1 MDRVPYPRGY
11 EGPHSPR
18 SWNSQ
23 AVNRGNSGTTA
34 DTFNL
39 PSRNSTP
46 GMNGNQ
52 SQNPNS
58 STFEITIPHMYLIHV
73 YGENNSNLN
82 QIQQVCLRLFFRDFL
97 KNNRGNP
104 GTSSIKNNLPSRNS
118 TPGM

>member
-1 MDRVPYPRGY
+1 MQNPLSSLSAPKLTHRKPTAQCQPGPPIAVDHQHAFSHRIGRGPPNMDRVPYPRGY

-23 AVNRGNSGTTA
+23 AVNRGNPGTTA

-39 PSRNSTP
+39 PSRNNTP

-73 YGENNSNLN
+73 YG
-82 QIQQVCLRLFFRDFL
+82 
-97 KNNRGNP
+97 
-104 GTSSIKNNLPSRNS
+104 
-118 TPGM
+118 